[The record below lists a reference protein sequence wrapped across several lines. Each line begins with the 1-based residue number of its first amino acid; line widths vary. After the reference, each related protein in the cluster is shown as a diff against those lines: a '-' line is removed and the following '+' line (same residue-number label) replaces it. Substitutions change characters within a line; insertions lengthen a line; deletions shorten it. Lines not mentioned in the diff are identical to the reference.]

1 LFNHRSPDGVDDP
14 HVRIADKIPSMPRGT
29 RSTHLLLVNVKLSCD
44 GGVVETS
51 PHRSLGNLSY
61 RSTVVVFRRKTATH
75 MCRVSDAFPRNVSRI
90 DKEGIVIVQI
100 RAFVPCTWPDRIGI
114 PSSCND
120 VHRYRASLPL
130 AHGTT
135 LSLTSHRASPMVLT
149 GTIRH
154 RTVQH
159 LLGASRPRA
168 LDGAALDLYHRRL
181 DLQTQRIREKLQAFS
196 PPRTP
201 RTSTSQGRRLRVPVR
216 GRIARINI

>member
-1 LFNHRSPDGVDDP
+1 MFNHRSPDGVDDP

-75 MCRVSDAFPRNVSRI
+75 MCRVSDAFPRNESRI
-90 DKEGIVIVQI
+90 DTECIVIVQI

-120 VHRYRASLPL
+120 VHRHRASLPL
-130 AHGTT
+130 AHGTPFSLIGAP
-135 LSLTSHRASPMVLT
+135 LSGIATQCVSANTTADDGSARRN
-149 GTIRH
+149 TIRQRTLPVAAANATWH
-154 RTVQH
+154 RSSSTWLPQ
-159 LLGASRPRA
+159 
-168 LDGAALDLYHRRL
+168 
-181 DLQTQRIREKLQAFS
+181 QRS
-196 PPRTP
+196 T
-201 RTSTSQGRRLRVPVR
+201 TTSQTTAPPAVMLPA
-216 GRIARINI
+216 ARP